1 MTKQM
6 NFKPQLLNRRR
17 RIWLSVCVVLLV
29 APFLFLV
36 SERVRG
42 QKSLANYL
50 RQLAN
55 QGEKLAIDDLIPPES
70 EGPNG
75 ASDLMNAFER
85 LVPGTVLLEHTPPL
99 TRIVPSGRAIVGFA
113 QPDWSEGEQKFDWQ
127 QLSADLQTNAAAL
140 GEVRRALAA
149 PSFRNEIDFRTG
161 FDVPLPHLS
170 APRQIAQ
177 WLSAAMQDAIRERR
191 ADEAAA
197 NLVAQIHL
205 PRVLIEDRLAISE
218 LLRSAAATMAR
229 NATWEALQW
238 DGWSDEQLA
247 AIQAAWERQDFLGTL
262 AQSFEGERVFIQHS
276 YERIRQS
283 NQRTV
288 EYLYWTEDYPLWE
301 EPDPFAERTAV
312 ERLARFFKRQVY
324 CRVWRFAWSH
334 QDQRR
339 SAEFMQR
346 LLQVSRQAAI
356 AKSWTAVEAEID
368 AIQYESVDWNFYDRW
383 RYPSPATIIALPSIV
398 RRMLQAET
406 ERSMALSAIGVHRY
420 RLRHGHWPPTLEAL
434 IPQFLSEM
442 PVDCMDGTPLR
453 YRVEPDGGFLLY
465 SMGIDGKDDGTDN
478 TLLPEK
484 TNHRNLWER
493 RDFVWPRVA
502 TREEI
507 ELERVAAD

>member
-1 MTKQM
+1 V
-6 NFKPQLLNRRR
+6 LNRRR
-17 RIWLSVCVVLLV
+17 KKWLSVCCVVLV

-36 SERVRG
+36 AERVRG

-50 RQLAN
+50 RQLAS
-55 QGEKLAIDDLIPPES
+55 QGEKLTIDELFTPAS

-75 ASDLMNAFER
+75 VSELMNAFER

-99 TRIVPSGRAIVGFA
+99 MRIVPSGRAMVGFA
-113 QPDWSEGEQKFDWQ
+113 ESDWAEGEQKFDWQ
-127 QLSADLQTNAAAL
+127 QLSADLQTNAVAL
-140 GEVRRALAA
+140 AEVRRALAA
-149 PSFRNEIDFRTG
+149 PAFRNEIDYRTG
-161 FDVPLPHLS
+161 FDLPLPHLS

-177 WLSAAMQDAIRERR
+177 WLSAAMQDAIREGR

-218 LLRSAAATMAR
+218 LIRGAAAAMAR

-238 DGWSDEQLA
+238 DGWSDEQLVT
-247 AIQAAWERQDFLGTL
+247 IQAAWERQDFIGTL
-262 AQSFEGERVFIQHS
+262 AQSLEGERVFIQHS

-301 EPDPFAERTAV
+301 EPDPFAERTAL

-324 CRVWRFAWSH
+324 CRIWRFAWSH

-339 SAEFMQR
+339 AAESTQR
-346 LLQVSRQAAI
+346 LLEISRKAAV
-356 AKSWTAVEAEID
+356 AKSWTAVDAEID
-368 AIQYESVDWNFYDRW
+368 AIQYESENWNFYDRW
-383 RYPSPATIIALPSIV
+383 RHPSPSTIIVLPSVI

-406 ERSMALSAIGVHRY
+406 ERSMALSVIGIQRY
-420 RLRHGHWPPTLEAL
+420 RLRHGHWPPTLDAL
-434 IPQFLSEM
+434 VPQFLREVPM
-442 PVDCMDGTPLR
+442 DCMDGTPLR

-465 SMGIDGKDDGTDN
+465 SIGIDGRDDGADN
-478 TLLPEK
+478 TLSPGK

-493 RDFVWPRVA
+493 RDFVWPRTA
-502 TREEI
+502 TSEEA
-507 ELERVAAD
+507 EVERTAAD